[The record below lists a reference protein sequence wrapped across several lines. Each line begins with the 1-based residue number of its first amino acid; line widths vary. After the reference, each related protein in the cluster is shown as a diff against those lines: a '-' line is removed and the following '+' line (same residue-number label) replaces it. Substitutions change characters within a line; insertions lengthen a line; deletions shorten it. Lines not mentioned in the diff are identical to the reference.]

1 MSDPRDLSGVRAYPL
16 TDGDRALIP
25 FALGARGFRPMA
37 TGRRSSRVLSEVEK
51 PGRCGYA
58 AQRAC
63 GMAMRAL
70 GRRGWSVARMR
81 DEITARGRGVYAL
94 VSIASEVLRA
104 ERARAGS

>member
-51 PGRCGYA
+51 LA
-58 AQRAC
+58 FLRAS
-63 GMAMRAL
+63 AERL
-70 GRRGWSVARMR
+70 
-81 DEITARGRGVYAL
+81 D
-94 VSIASEVLRA
+94 RA
-104 ERARAGS
+104 ERERAARKRRKARAS